1 MPLEKLNKWYKY
13 NICKRYLFY
22 EKLSKTMHIIT
33 TPKNS
38 HNQKYSKTHSMMAP
52 QSQIPLLIKENLSRL
67 IELEIP

>member
-1 MPLEKLNKWYKY
+1 
-13 NICKRYLFY
+13 
-22 EKLSKTMHIIT
+22 MHIIT